1 MMIVKDTERAERSE
15 RSRAERDGGG
25 AAGENAR
32 RVTTEPGLG
41 SSIKW
46 GKPQRKKGVI
56 IMTNKQITTIIN
68 NATSKSKAMIE
79 LYNEGLEIKEIATIM
94 NVRYN
99 FVYNVV
105 SNYCRMNEVE
115 LRTNKENN
123 NSKKV
128 MIEELFKQG
137 KSNTEIS
144 KELKTNYNY
153 VYKITK
159 QLTQEM

>member
-1 MMIVKDTERAERSE
+1 MKQNEINKLINDT
-15 RSRAERDGGG
+15 
-25 AAGENAR
+25 
-32 RVTTEPGLG
+32 TL
-41 SSIKW
+41 
-46 GKPQRKKGVI
+46 
-56 IMTNKQITTIIN
+56 
-68 NATSKSKAMIE
+68 SKSRKFIM
-79 LYNEGLEIKEIATIM
+79 LYNEGLEIKEISSLF

-105 SNYCRMNEVE
+105 SNYCRMNEIE
-115 LRTNKENN
+115 LRTNNVDGS
-123 NSKKV
+123 SKKV

-159 QLTQEM
+159 QLIQEM

>member
-1 MMIVKDTERAERSE
+1 MT
-15 RSRAERDGGG
+15 
-25 AAGENAR
+25 
-32 RVTTEPGLG
+32 
-41 SSIKW
+41 
-46 GKPQRKKGVI
+46 KKE
-56 IMTNKQITTIIN
+56 ITTIIN

-79 LYNEGLEIKEIATIM
+79 LYNDGLEIKEIATAM
-94 NVRYN
+94 DVRYN
-99 FVYNVV
+99 FVYNVI
-105 SNYCRMNEVE
+105 SNFCRMNDVE
-115 LRTNKENN
+115 LRTNKTSSS
-123 NSKKV
+123 SKKA

>member
-1 MMIVKDTERAERSE
+1 MKQNEINKLLNDT
-15 RSRAERDGGG
+15 
-25 AAGENAR
+25 
-32 RVTTEPGLG
+32 TL
-41 SSIKW
+41 
-46 GKPQRKKGVI
+46 
-56 IMTNKQITTIIN
+56 
-68 NATSKSKAMIE
+68 SKSKKFIT
-79 LYNEGLEIKEIATIM
+79 LYNEGLEIKEIASLF

-105 SNYCRMNEVE
+105 SNYCRMNEIE
-115 LRTNKENN
+115 LRTNQVNGS
-123 NSKKV
+123 SKKV

-137 KSNTEIS
+137 KSNTEIA